1 MQAIALALPG
11 SLVALSSLEG
21 TPHYLYYV
29 LLPWLYPLYYVAL
42 FLPRQMDDD
51 AQLCAKYG
59 ELAFAEYTRRV
70 PYRVVPG
77 VWWGH
82 YGSSV
87 PACAVPG
94 RPRRVVRR
102 WARQRLTLARFVSS
116 GVW

>member
-1 MQAIALALPG
+1 MTTDGLPHQAIAVALPGSLMTTDGLPHQAIALALPG

-59 ELAFAEYTRRV
+59 EVAFAEYTRRV

-77 VWWGH
+77 VW
-82 YGSSV
+82 
-87 PACAVPG
+87 
-94 RPRRVVRR
+94 
-102 WARQRLTLARFVSS
+102 
-116 GVW
+116 